1 MNWYEPAITKKPNS
15 DRFIRLLTKNTK
27 KKSCIIVDGGGTA
40 LYSGFQSSYLNK
52 GNRII
57 CSSSISSM
65 GTGLAESIGVAKSN
79 KFKKFNLY
87 YRRWKFFNEYSRSSN
102 NSPR

>member
-1 MNWYEPAITKKPNS
+1 M
-15 DRFIRLLTKNTK
+15 LTD
-27 KKSCIIVDGGGTA
+27 DGGGTA

-79 KFKKFNLY
+79 KFKNLICIIGDE
-87 YRRWKFFNEYSRSSN
+87 F
-102 NSPR
+102 